1 MKILY
6 FASLK
11 ENLKTPDEYLTFKS
25 PVKISTI
32 KKELIQKYGEHHF
45 PKTILCAVNQ
55 EIASEDTLVNDKD
68 EVAFFPPVTGG

>member
-11 ENLKTPDEYLTFKS
+11 ENLNTSDEDLAFKS

-32 KKELIQKYGEHHF
+32 KRELILKYGEHHF
-45 PKTILCAVNQ
+45 PKNILCAVNH
-55 EIASEDTLVNDKD
+55 EIASEDTLVNEAD

>member
-11 ENLKTPDEYLTFKS
+11 ENLNTSDEDLAFKS

-45 PKTILCAVNQ
+45 PKNILCSVNQ
-55 EIASEDTLVNDKD
+55 EIASEDTLVNEAD

>member
-11 ENLKTPDEYLTFKS
+11 ENLNTPDEYLTFKS

-32 KKELIQKYGEHHF
+32 KKELRQKYGEHHF
-45 PKTILCAVNQ
+45 PKNILCAVNQ

>member
-11 ENLKTPDEYLTFKS
+11 ENLNTSDEDLAFKS

-45 PKTILCAVNQ
+45 PKNILSAVNQ
-55 EIASEDTLVNDKD
+55 EIASEDTLVNEAD

>member
-11 ENLKTPDEYLTFKS
+11 ENLNTAHDEINVVS
-25 PVKISTI
+25 PVSISSI
-32 KKELIQKYGEHHF
+32 KKQLIDKYGEQYF
-45 PKTILCAVNQ
+45 PDNILCAVNH
-55 EIASEDTLVNDKD
+55 EIVNESTKVCESD

>member
-11 ENLKTPDEYLTFKS
+11 ENLKTSDEDLDFKS

-32 KKELIQKYGEHHF
+32 KKELIQKYGEHYF
-45 PKTILCAVNQ
+45 PKNILCAVNQ
-55 EIASEDTLVNDKD
+55 EIASEDTLVNEAD

>member
-32 KKELIQKYGEHHF
+32 KEQLIQKYGEHHF
-45 PKTILCAVNQ
+45 PKNILCAVNQ

>member
-11 ENLKTPDEYLTFKS
+11 ENLNTSDEDFSFKS

-45 PKTILCAVNQ
+45 PKNILCSVNQ
-55 EIASEDTLVNDKD
+55 EIASEDTLVNEAD

>member
-11 ENLKTPDEYLTFKS
+11 ENLNTSDEDLAFKS

-32 KKELIQKYGEHHF
+32 KKELVQKYGERHF
-45 PKTILCAVNQ
+45 PKNILCAVNQ
-55 EIASEDTLVNDKD
+55 EIASEDTLVNEVD

>member
-11 ENLKTPDEYLTFKS
+11 ENLKTSDEDLDFIS

-45 PKTILCAVNQ
+45 PKNILCSVNQ
-55 EIASEDTLVNDKD
+55 EIASEDTLVNEVD

>member
-11 ENLKTPDEYLTFKS
+11 ENLKTSDEDLDFIS

-45 PKTILCAVNQ
+45 PKNILCSVNQ
-55 EIASEDTLVNDKD
+55 EIASEDTLVNEAD

>member
-11 ENLKTPDEYLTFKS
+11 ENLNTSDEDLDFKS

-45 PKTILCAVNQ
+45 PKNILCSVNQ
-55 EIASEDTLVNDKD
+55 EIASEDTLVNEAD
-68 EVAFFPPVTGG
+68 EVAFLPPVTGG

>member
-11 ENLKTPDEYLTFKS
+11 ENLNTSDEVLAFKS

-32 KKELIQKYGEHHF
+32 KRELILKYGEHHF
-45 PKTILCAVNQ
+45 PKNILCAVNH
-55 EIASEDTLVNDKD
+55 EIATEDTLVNEAD
-68 EVAFFPPVTGG
+68 EVAFLPPVTGG

>member
-11 ENLKTPDEYLTFKS
+11 ENLKTSDEDLDFKS

-45 PKTILCAVNQ
+45 PKNILCSVNQ
-55 EIASEDTLVNDKD
+55 EIASEDTLVNEGD

>member
-25 PVKISTI
+25 PVKLSTI

-45 PKTILCAVNQ
+45 PKNILCAVNQ

>member
-11 ENLKTPDEYLTFKS
+11 ENLNTSDEDLDFKS

-32 KKELIQKYGEHHF
+32 KKELIQKYG
-45 PKTILCAVNQ
+45 
-55 EIASEDTLVNDKD
+55 
-68 EVAFFPPVTGG
+68 

>member
-11 ENLKTPDEYLTFKS
+11 ENLNTSDEDLAFKS

-32 KKELIQKYGEHHF
+32 KKELMQKHGKHHF
-45 PKTILCAVNQ
+45 PKNIQCAVTQ
-55 EIASEDTLVNDKD
+55 ELATDDTLVNETD
-68 EVAFFPPVTGG
+68 EVAFIPPVTGG

>member
-11 ENLKTPDEYLTFKS
+11 ENLNTSDEDLAFKS

-32 KKELIQKYGEHHF
+32 KKELIQKYGKHHF
-45 PKTILCAVNQ
+45 SKNILCAVNQ
-55 EIASEDTLVNDKD
+55 EIATEDTLVNETD

>member
-11 ENLKTPDEYLTFKS
+11 ENLSTPDEYLTFKS

-45 PKTILCAVNQ
+45 PKNLLCAVNQ

>member
-25 PVKISTI
+25 PVNISTI

-45 PKTILCAVNQ
+45 PKNILCAVNQ

>member
-45 PKTILCAVNQ
+45 PKNILCAVNQ
-55 EIASEDTLVNDKD
+55 EMASEDTLVNDKD

>member
-11 ENLKTPDEYLTFKS
+11 ENLKTAHDEINVVS
-25 PVKISTI
+25 PVSISSI
-32 KKELIQKYGEHHF
+32 KKQLIEKYGERHF
-45 PKTILCAVNQ
+45 PDNILCAVNH
-55 EIASEDTLVNDKD
+55 EMVNESTKVCESD

>member
-11 ENLKTPDEYLTFKS
+11 ENLNTSDEDLDFKS

-32 KKELIQKYGEHHF
+32 KKELIQKYGEHCF
-45 PKTILCAVNQ
+45 PKNILCAVNQ
-55 EIASEDTLVNDKD
+55 EIASEDTLVNEAD